1 MPPPATARVTGA
13 TAPASAAM
21 SMVLRFIMTA
31 SPEMIR
37 DACYSA
43 AAIGLVNTALSGAAK
58 RLEPFPFRWI
68 GRSKTL

>member
-1 MPPPATARVTGA
+1 
-13 TAPASAAM
+13 
-21 SMVLRFIMTA
+21 
-31 SPEMIR
+31 MIR